1 MDVMLPYTLK
11 NMSKVI
17 KELIIEQGLVQ
28 LNGETFF
35 KGDTNETVT
44 FLKSLYKHIGLKYGK
59 FFKMDSLCKL
69 GFLATEI
76 LLDGVEDIKTETDE
90 VALVFAN
97 ASSSLNTDVN
107 YQNSIAE
114 IPSPAVFVYT
124 LPNIV
129 IGEISIRHK
138 FYGEHMFFIQEK
150 YNKEELLKYTDSLF
164 AETQTKFAVVG
175 WLEMGMNNEYSAQ
188 LMLCSK

>member
-1 MDVMLPYTLK
+1 MVVMLPYTLK
-11 NMSKVI
+11 SMSKVI
-17 KELIIEQGLVQ
+17 KELVIEQGSVL
-28 LNGETFF
+28 LNGEVFF
-35 KGDTNETVT
+35 KGEEKEINP
-44 FLKSLYKHIGLKYGK
+44 FLKSLYKHLNLKYGK
-59 FFKMDSLCKL
+59 YFKMDLLSKL

-76 LLDGVEDIKTETDE
+76 LINDVEDIKPETDE

-97 ASSSLNTDVN
+97 KSSSLNTDAN

-138 FYGEHMFFIQEK
+138 FYGEHMFFVQDE
-150 YNKEELLKYTDSLF
+150 YNKEELLKYTDCLF
-164 AETQTKFAVVG
+164 NETNTKYAVVG
-175 WLEMGMNNEYSAQ
+175 WLEVNMNNEYNAQ
-188 LMLCSK
+188 LMLCSE

>member
-1 MDVMLPYTLK
+1 MLPFTLK

-17 KELIIEQGLVQ
+17 KELVIEQGLVQ

-35 KGDTNETVT
+35 KGETEEINA

-59 FFKMDSLCKL
+59 FFKMDALCKL

-76 LLDGVEDIKTETDE
+76 LLDGVDGFQPETDE
-90 VALVFAN
+90 MALVFAN
-97 ASSSLNTDVN
+97 TSSSLNTDVN
-107 YQNSIAE
+107 YQNSIAD

-138 FYGEHMFFIQEK
+138 LYGEHMFFVQQE
-150 YNKEELLKYTDSLF
+150 YNKDELMKYTASLF
-164 AETQTKFAVVG
+164 AETQTKMAIVG
-175 WLEMGMNNEYSAQ
+175 WLEVGMNNEYNAQ

>member
-1 MDVMLPYTLK
+1 
-11 NMSKVI
+11 MSKII
-17 KELIIEQGLVQ
+17 KELVIEQGAVQ

-35 KGDTNETVT
+35 KGESSEIGP
-44 FLKSLYKHIGLKYGK
+44 FLKSLYKHLDLKYGK
-59 FFKMDSLCKL
+59 YFKMDLLSKL
-69 GFLATEI
+69 GFLAAEI
-76 LLDGVEDIKTETDE
+76 LIDGVSEITPETDE

-97 ASSSLNTDVN
+97 ASSSLNTDAN
-107 YQNSIAE
+107 YQESIAD

-138 FYGEHMFFIQEK
+138 FYGEHMFFIQKEYK
-150 YNKEELLKYTDSLF
+150 KEELLKYTESLF
-164 AETQTKFAVVG
+164 TETNTRFAIVG
-175 WLEMGMNNEYSAQ
+175 WLEVNMNNEYNAQ

>member
-1 MDVMLPYTLK
+1 
-11 NMSKVI
+11 MSKVI